1 MNIFLKYETMG
12 QILISVSTEK
22 RAFEY
27 LETALITDLRL
38 FFDKLTSQ
46 TCLLIILFKKFKY
59 KN

>member
-1 MNIFLKYETMG
+1 MG

-38 FFDKLTSQ
+38 FFDKLRSQ